1 MKKVLLSV
9 LLLLV
14 SFMASAQR
22 KADKVLEFGDK
33 VKNLVVV
40 PFNGIAL
47 ISTASKITA
56 YNQDSEKIIW
66 EIDKPSTDLAK
77 DATKQLVNVFSKGL
91 SANSFKTDSND
102 FKIIPDTPFLQLL
115 QQNKLFIINSFNGE
129 YVFKSKDTDPAFF
142 DSEYIFDEDAIL
154 LRGIKDENLIVSK
167 YKIKEGKYLWET
179 KLAEKYQDL
188 ASKFN
193 SALGDDIASV
203 GRDRFELV
211 ADKIFILAKGQLF
224 AIKNNSGD
232 LLWKQELSEYSN
244 FFVNNDASYVLIS
257 TGKLFKTEIFL
268 KKANDGTAVWEK
280 PIKTKSLVL
289 FEDWSDKMLLA
300 HYKGFNFYEYETGQK
315 RWEKDPKGK
324 NIKSVIPQ
332 GTDFLYVYDDEMML
346 LDKNGQK
353 KWKKD
358 VKICDDEEDPIFFL
372 EKTKNGKV
380 LYVTATYANLV
391 DYNTGQKI
399 WKGNLKLN
407 EKRPTF
413 AKFDKNTG
421 DFVIYNDEELYRFNE
436 NTTEKPKAYAKL
448 KLKNEKT
455 ISSME
460 IFENIVSITG
470 QSEVVGVSASGAV
483 VFHNK
488 YSQPGEL
495 GRKFLNAGIA
505 IGNAASAIA
514 STKAEVYSVSKDAN
528 GNVISEDKVGEIGFS
543 KKTQQLGE
551 AGYLAGSIGKEFVK
565 NRFNALQQTDKFA
578 IIFGKGE
585 NKEKL
590 LVRIDKESGKEVD
603 KIIVEN
609 NKPIYSYD
617 AVSKGLFYSKK
628 NKVMIFNGK

>member
-1 MKKVLLSV
+1 MKNFFLSV

-14 SFMASAQR
+14 SFTATAQR
-22 KADKVLEFGDK
+22 EADKVLRFDDK
-33 VKNLVVV
+33 VKNLVIV

-47 ISTASKITA
+47 ISTAKKITA
-56 YNQDSEKIIW
+56 YDQDSEQIIW
-66 EIDKPSTDLAK
+66 EIAKPSTDLAK
-77 DATKQLVNVFSKGL
+77 DATKQLVKVFSKGL
-91 SANSFKTDSND
+91 SADSFNVASND

-154 LRGIKDENLIVSK
+154 LRGIKDENLIISK

-179 KLAEKYQDL
+179 KLADNYQDL

-193 SALGDDIASV
+193 SALGDDITSV

-224 AIKNNSGD
+224 AIKNDSGD
-232 LLWKQELSEYSN
+232 LLWKQELGEYSN

-257 TGKLFKTEIFL
+257 TGKIFKTEIFL
-268 KKANDGTAVWEK
+268 RKANDGSAVWEK

-300 HYKGFNFYEYETGQK
+300 HYKGFNFYEYETGKK

-332 GTDFLYVYDDEMML
+332 GSDFLYVYDDEMML
-346 LDKNGQK
+346 LDRDGQK

-391 DYNTGQKI
+391 DYNTGEKI

-413 AKFDKNTG
+413 AKFDENTG
-421 DFVIYNDEELYRFNE
+421 DFIIYNDEELYRFNE

-460 IFENIVSITG
+460 IFDNNVSITG
-470 QSEVVGVSASGAV
+470 QSEVVGVDASGAV

-495 GRKFLNAGIA
+495 GRKFLKAGIA
-505 IGNAASAIA
+505 IGNTASAIA
-514 STKAEVYSVSKDAN
+514 STKVEVYSVNKDAN
-528 GNVISEDKVGEIGFS
+528 GNIISQDKIGEIGFS

-551 AGYLAGSIGKEFVK
+551 AGYLAGSIGKELIK
-565 NRFNALQQTDKFA
+565 DRFNALQQTDKFA

-590 LVRIDKESGKEVD
+590 LVRIDKESGKEID

-628 NKVMIFNGK
+628 NEVMIFKAK